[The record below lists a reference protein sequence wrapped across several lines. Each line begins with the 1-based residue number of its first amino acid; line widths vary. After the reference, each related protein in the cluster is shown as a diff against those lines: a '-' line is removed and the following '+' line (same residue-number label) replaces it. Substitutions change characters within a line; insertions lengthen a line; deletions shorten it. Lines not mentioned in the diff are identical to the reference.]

1 MVSPRTRLEAFITHF
16 EELSVPTGRGVSM
29 VDITPDIKGIVAKAG
44 CEEGVVTIISKHSTV
59 SIMINEWEQRF
70 VDDARHFLL
79 KLAPREGHY
88 LHNDLDYRAGP
99 PDWPG
104 GDEAWREMRQ
114 GQPVNAHSHL
124 ISFVVGNSEAIPVHQ
139 GALAMGTFQ
148 NIIVVDADGPVG
160 NIGSKKTRTIV
171 VQVQGSDE

>member
-1 MVSPRTRLEAFITHF
+1 MGPVDVPDAFAADDPRFSFVRAACVS
-16 EELSVPTGRGVSM
+16 
-29 VDITPDIKGIVAKAG
+29 
-44 CEEGVVTIISKHSTV
+44 
-59 SIMINEWEQRF
+59 
-70 VDDARHFLL
+70 
-79 KLAPREGHY
+79 
-88 LHNDLDYRAGP
+88 RAGP

-124 ISFVVGNSEAIPVHQ
+124 ISFVVGNSEAVPVHQ

-160 NIGSKKTRTIV
+160 DVGSKKTRTIV

>member
-1 MVSPRTRLEAFITHF
+1 ML
-16 EELSVPTGRGVSM
+16 
-29 VDITPDIKGIVAKAG
+29 
-44 CEEGVVTIISKHSTV
+44 
-59 SIMINEWEQRF
+59 NEWEQRF

-99 PDWPG
+99 PNWPG

-124 ISFVVGNSEAIPVHQ
+124 ISFVVGNSEAVPIHQ
-139 GALAMGTFQ
+139 GSLAMGTFQ
-148 NIIVVDADGPVG
+148 SIIVVDADGPVG
-160 NIGSKKTRTIV
+160 NVGSKKTRTIV